1 MMLCGP
7 YHHEIWSGL
16 AFEAD
21 DTTLTPRT
29 PRPPQIPSSVS
40 SATTMKLISGILLV
54 LSATAPNVA
63 DARHRAVSTSSSSLA
78 FNPRRGNQH
87 HGVGS
92 PGKKTNDPSR
102 RSSSTGCSD
111 VIVGEVRG
119 GEGGGTATMSSE
131 MFNMVKAVV
140 GVGVLSLP
148 AGEFFVVKFVLDEH
162 TPRAATE
169 GRSIRD

>member
-1 MMLCGP
+1 
-7 YHHEIWSGL
+7 
-16 AFEAD
+16 
-21 DTTLTPRT
+21 
-29 PRPPQIPSSVS
+29 
-40 SATTMKLISGILLV
+40 MKLISGILLV

-78 FNPRRGNQH
+78 FNPCGGNQH

-92 PGKKTNDPSR
+92 HGKTNDPSR
-102 RSSSTGCSD
+102 RSSSTGSD

>member
-1 MMLCGP
+1 
-7 YHHEIWSGL
+7 
-16 AFEAD
+16 
-21 DTTLTPRT
+21 
-29 PRPPQIPSSVS
+29 
-40 SATTMKLISGILLV
+40 MKLIPGILLV

-63 DARHRAVSTSSSSLA
+63 DARRRAVSTSSSSLA

-92 PGKKTNDPSR
+92 SGRANDPSR
-102 RSSSTGCSD
+102 PSSTGSD
-111 VIVGEVRG
+111 VVVGEVRG

-148 AGEFFVVKFVLDEH
+148 AGELCEVCSWRTH
-162 TPRAATE
+162 TRAQ
-169 GRSIRD
+169 RSRAEEIAA